1 MTRGYYKQL
10 KLEFNNNLDFSLGR
24 GWHSVCEDWG
34 LIRFEL
40 WKPAERPQS
49 INGQIFAHWYWL
61 RCWDSAPS
69 SFLGFDEVSAAF
81 SRD

>member
-1 MTRGYYKQL
+1 MTRGYYKIG
-10 KLEFNNNLDFSLGR
+10 NLDVSLGR

-34 LIRFEL
+34 LVRFEP
-40 WKPAERPQS
+40 WKPAERPQLA

-61 RCWDSAPS
+61 RCWDSALS
-69 SFLGFDEVSAAF
+69 SFLGFDKVSAAF